1 MSQTTFNLLE
11 HSLLP
16 MAECLTPQAAERIV
30 QLKASEEAQNR
41 IDELAEK
48 CNEGLLSAD
57 ERAEYEMFVW
67 IGQYI
72 SGMQAKARRVLA
84 AA

>member
-1 MSQTTFNLLE
+1 MSQAAFNLLE

-16 MAECLTPQAAERIV
+16 MSEFLTPQAAECIV
-30 QLKASEEAQNR
+30 QMKASEEAQNR

-48 CNEGLLSAD
+48 CNEGLLTAD